1 MHQARRNHLIVTLSI
16 LLTISACSSSVK
28 KWEDRIEASNTRDL
42 ELLLDSI
49 YNQDQRYRRQ
59 LEDVRTK
66 YGYESKELENLW
78 KIIEY
83 TDSCNMAIVSI
94 ILDKKGWLGIND
106 IGYRAN
112 SALFLVIQHAS
123 LDTQLKYLPMM
134 RDAAEKGNAQKS
146 SLAMLEDRV
155 ALARGEKQIY
165 GSQIGRNP
173 NTGEYYVLPLIDPDN
188 VNSRRIKMGMSK
200 LESYVEVYGIVWDVE
215 AYKKQLPQ
223 LEREL
228 K

>member
-1 MHQARRNHLIVTLSI
+1 
-16 LLTISACSSSVK
+16 
-28 KWEDRIEASNTRDL
+28 
-42 ELLLDSI
+42 
-49 YNQDQRYRRQ
+49 
-59 LEDVRTK
+59 
-66 YGYESKELENLW
+66 
-78 KIIEY
+78 
-83 TDSCNMAIVSI
+83 
-94 ILDKKGWLGIND
+94 
-106 IGYRAN
+106 
-112 SALFLVIQHAS
+112 
-123 LDTQLKYLPMM
+123 
-134 RDAAEKGNAQKS
+134 
-146 SLAMLEDRV
+146 MLEDRV